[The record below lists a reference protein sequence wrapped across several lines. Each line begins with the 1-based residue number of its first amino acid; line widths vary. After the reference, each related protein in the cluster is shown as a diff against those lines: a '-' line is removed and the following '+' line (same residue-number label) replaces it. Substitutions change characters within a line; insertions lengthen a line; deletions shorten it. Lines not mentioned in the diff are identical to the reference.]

1 MARNTKT
8 NTDDKAAVQTVP
20 ETPKETQEGTQGT
33 QGTQETQ
40 EGTQGT
46 QETQEGQ
53 EAPQA
58 DPVIVFVDHE
68 GGLNLRD
75 GPHQS
80 FHALAVLENKTP
92 LEVIPLRA
100 GLEIPGWAAVRCEVD
115 SEALV
120 CWVCTDFVR
129 ED

>member
-20 ETPKETQEGTQGT
+20 ETPK
-33 QGTQETQ
+33 ETQ

-92 LEVIPLRA
+92 LEVIPLPA

-120 CWVCTDFVR
+120 GWVCTDFVR